1 VALRREGAPWVRTGQ
16 MQEPPILGQRPSE
29 SLGCTLPKSME
40 DGDSRC
46 AVVCN
51 RGLLLPR
58 GCSILRGVQT
68 RSDCVE
74 ASLLC
79 SSPAST

>member
-58 GCSILRGVQT
+58 GCSIYRAVVSQHSQL
-68 RSDCVE
+68 E
-74 ASLLC
+74 
-79 SSPAST
+79 SS